1 MKYSS
6 FGLASPT
13 QLTVLLSAKASS
25 IFYAVHLCRVRIW
38 QVCFIMMQVHEALIT
53 EVSSSKTEI
62 LNKQLQVE
70 SVLSVVDL
78 TDDLAASIP
87 ALML

>member
-1 MKYSS
+1 
-6 FGLASPT
+6 
-13 QLTVLLSAKASS
+13 
-25 IFYAVHLCRVRIW
+25 
-38 QVCFIMMQVHEALIT
+38 MMQVHQALIT